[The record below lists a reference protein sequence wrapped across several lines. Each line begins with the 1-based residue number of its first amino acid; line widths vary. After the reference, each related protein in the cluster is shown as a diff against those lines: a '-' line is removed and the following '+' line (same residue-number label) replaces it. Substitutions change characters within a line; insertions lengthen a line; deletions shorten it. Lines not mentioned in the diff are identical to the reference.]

1 MGIDGHCVPTRVG
14 WHIVQ
19 GAEVGLWVADRIAG
33 EFYSETSSAI
43 GLEKNG
49 VMVAGVI
56 YENWNRASIFCHI
69 AIEARLTKAYLKAI
83 FDYPFNV
90 CNVKKIIVPVVSNH
104 VKSIK
109 LVTNMGFTEEARI
122 VDGSQDGDII
132 FLTMTKE
139 NCRFLG
145 VRYG

>member
-1 MGIDGHCVPTRVG
+1 MG
-14 WHIVQ
+14 WNIVQ
-19 GAEVGLWVADRIAG
+19 GAEIGAWVADRIAG

-43 GLEKNG
+43 GLLKDDEII
-49 VMVAGVI
+49 AGVI

-69 AIEARLTKAYLKAI
+69 AIEGRLTKAYLRAI
-83 FDYPFNV
+83 FDYPFNK

-132 FLTMTKE
+132 FLTMTRE

>member
-1 MGIDGHCVPTRVG
+1 MGIDGHCVPTRLG

-19 GAEVGLWVADRIAG
+19 GAEVGAWVADRIAG
-33 EFYSETSSAI
+33 KFYSETSSAI

-49 VMVAGVI
+49 VMIAGVI

-69 AIEARLTKAYLKAI
+69 AIEGRMTKAYLKAI

-109 LVTNMGFTEEARI
+109 LVANMGFTEEARI

>member
-1 MGIDGHCVPTRVG
+1 MGIDGHCLPTG
-14 WHIVQ
+14 MAWHIVQ
-19 GAEVGLWVADRIAG
+19 GEEIGHWVAERIAG
-33 EFYSETSSAI
+33 KFFAEESSAI
-43 GLEKNG
+43 GLQKDG
-49 VMVAGVI
+49 VTVAGVI
-56 YENWNRASIFCHI
+56 YENWNRQSIFCHI
-69 AIEARLTKAYLKAI
+69 AIEGRMTKAYLKAI

-90 CNVKKIIVPVVSNH
+90 CQVKKIIVPVVSSH

-145 VRYG
+145 VCYG

>member
-1 MGIDGHCVPTRVG
+1 MGIDGHCVPTRLG

-19 GAEVGLWVADRIAG
+19 GAEVGVWVADRIAG

-49 VMVAGVI
+49 KLVAGVI

-122 VDGSQDGDII
+122 VNGSQDGDII

>member
-1 MGIDGHCVPTRVG
+1 MG

-19 GAEVGLWVADRIAG
+19 GAEIGAWVAERIAG
-33 EFYSETSSAI
+33 KFYEDTSSAI
-43 GLEKNG
+43 GLRKDG
-49 VMVAGVI
+49 KTVAGVI
-56 YENWNRASIFCHI
+56 YENWNQASIFCHI
-69 AIEARLTKAYLKAI
+69 AIEGRLTKTYLRAI

-90 CNVKKIIVPVVSNH
+90 CKVKKIIVPVVSNH

-122 VDGSQDGDII
+122 TGGAVDGDII

-145 VRYG
+145 VRYGQVS

>member
-1 MGIDGHCVPTRVG
+1 MGIDGHCLPTRVA

-19 GAEVGLWVADRIAG
+19 GAEVGVWVADRIAG

-49 VMVAGVI
+49 KLVAGVI

>member
-1 MGIDGHCVPTRVG
+1 MGIDGHCVPTRLG

-19 GAEVGLWVADRIAG
+19 GAEVGVWVADRIAG

>member
-1 MGIDGHCVPTRVG
+1 M
-14 WHIVQ
+14 Q
-19 GAEVGLWVADRIAG
+19 GAEIGAWVANRIEGKFDA
-33 EFYSETSSAI
+33 ETSSAI
-43 GLEKNG
+43 GLQKDG
-49 VMVAGVI
+49 QTVAGVI
-56 YENWNRASIFCHI
+56 YENWNKASIFCHI
-69 AIEARLTKAYLKAI
+69 AIEGRLTKAYLKAI

-90 CNVKKIIVPVVSNH
+90 CKVKKIIVPVVSSH

-122 VDGSQDGDII
+122 TGGAVDGDII

>member
-1 MGIDGHCVPTRVG
+1 MGWD
-14 WHIVQ
+14 IVQ
-19 GAEVGLWVADRIAG
+19 GADIGAWVAERIAG

-43 GLEKNG
+43 GLMKDDKII
-49 VMVAGVI
+49 AGVI

-69 AIEARLTKAYLKAI
+69 ALEGRMTKAYLKAI
-83 FDYPFNV
+83 FEYPFEK
-90 CNVKKIIVPVVSNH
+90 CKVKKIIVPVVSNH
-104 VKSIK
+104 TKSIK

-122 VDGSQDGDII
+122 VDGSENGDII

>member
-1 MGIDGHCVPTRVG
+1 M
-14 WHIVQ
+14 Q
-19 GAEVGLWVADRIAG
+19 GAEIGAWVANRIDGKFDAD
-33 EFYSETSSAI
+33 TSSSI
-43 GLEKNG
+43 GLQKDG
-49 VMVAGVI
+49 QTVAGVI
-56 YENWNRASIFCHI
+56 YENWNKASIFCHI
-69 AIEARLTKAYLKAI
+69 AVEGRLTKAYLKAI

-90 CNVKKIIVPVVSNH
+90 CQVKKIIVPVVSNH

-122 VDGSQDGDII
+122 ADGSQDGDMI

-145 VRYG
+145 VRYGQVS